1 MTMTDLT
8 ATDQRDLTGRVVIV
22 TGGAQGIGRSYV
34 HAFAAAGAIPVIAD
48 LNAKAANRVQQEI
61 AATQRQALAV
71 ATDIADAAA
80 VQHMA
85 ASVLERFGRIDA
97 LINNAA
103 IFSTLKMRPFD
114 EIPLEEWDHVLR
126 VNVTGA
132 YLCVR
137 AVAPAMRK
145 AGWGRIINIATTS
158 VAVGTPN
165 YLHYVTSKSALF
177 GMTNALARE
186 LGKSGITVNC
196 IVPGPTLTEVPR
208 ESFTKVNQA
217 QIAAIQCIPRGETPD
232 DIVGLA
238 LFLASPAAGFIT
250 GQSIAVNGGL
260 TLG

>member
-1 MTMTDLT
+1 MASFQSNDP
-8 ATDQRDLTGRVVIV
+8 RDLSGRVVIV
-22 TGGAQGIGRSYV
+22 TGGAQGIGRRY
-34 HAFAAAGAIPVIAD
+34 AQACAAAGAVPVIAD
-48 LNAKAANRVQQEI
+48 INGNAARRVADEI
-61 AATQRQALAV
+61 AQGQGRALAIEV
-71 ATDIADAAA
+71 DVSDPAATERMSAT
-80 VQHMA
+80 
-85 ASVLERFGRIDA
+85 VLERLGRIDV

-103 IFSTLKMRPFD
+103 IFSTLAMRPFD
-114 EIPLEEWDHVLR
+114 QIPLDEWDRVLR
-126 VNVTGA
+126 VNTTGP

-186 LGKSGITVNC
+186 QGKDGVTVNC

-208 ESFTKVNQA
+208 QSFNADSQA
-217 QIAAIQCIPRGETPD
+217 RIVAMQCVPRGETPD

-238 LFLASPAAGFIT
+238 LFLASPAASFVT

>member
-1 MTMTDLT
+1 MASFESNDP
-8 ATDQRDLTGRVVIV
+8 RDLSGRVVIV
-22 TGGAQGIGRSYV
+22 TGGAQGIGRRYAQ
-34 HAFAAAGAIPVIAD
+34 AFAAAGAVPVIAD
-48 LNAKAANRVQQEI
+48 INGNAARRVADEI
-61 AATQRQALAV
+61 AQGQGRALAIEV
-71 ATDIADAAA
+71 DVSDPAATERMSAT
-80 VQHMA
+80 
-85 ASVLERFGRIDA
+85 VLERLGRIDV

-103 IFSTLKMRPFD
+103 IFSTLAMRPFD
-114 EIPLEEWDHVLR
+114 QIPLDEWDRVLR
-126 VNVTGA
+126 VNTTGP

-186 LGKSGITVNC
+186 LGKDGVTVNC

-208 ESFTKVNQA
+208 QSFNADSQA
-217 QIAAIQCIPRGETPD
+217 RIVAMQCVPRGETPD

-238 LFLASPAAGFIT
+238 LFLASPAASFVT